1 MFNNGKPGTPAAQ
14 GRIAPAINML
24 SEGTVVN
31 GTIQTKD
38 DIRIAGTV
46 NGDLKVE
53 GKCILSKTGVIKGK
67 LEAQEADIAGAM
79 EGENLITDRLTIRQT
94 GVVKSDIR
102 TRILLIEEGARF
114 EGNCS
119 TSTAPAVSKAGKTSS
134 GIFNVAAARA

>member
-1 MFNNGKPGTPAAQ
+1 MFNNGKPAPSAPHRAQ
-14 GRIAPAINML
+14 PSINMI
-24 SEGTVVN
+24 SEGTIIN

-53 GKCILSKTGVIKGK
+53 GKCILAKSGVIKGR
-67 LEAQEADIAGAM
+67 LEAQEADVAGTI
-79 EGENLITDRLTIRQT
+79 EGESVGTDRLTIRQT
-94 GVVKSDIR
+94 GVVKSDIK

-119 TSTAPAVSKAGKTSS
+119 MSAAPVTSAKTPKATSN
-134 GIFNVAAARA
+134 IFSAAAARA